1 MSTNPGGAPANVLIV
16 DDHAFLRRGLAQII
30 DDLPEV
36 AVCGEAAGVAE
47 TLDQIRRCPPD
58 IVIVDISLADG
69 NGLELTKEIKATWPE
84 IKVLVSSMHDEALF
98 AERALRAGALGY
110 VSKSDNVDAFIAAL
124 RKVCHGQVYLSARM
138 TDRLLTRVVAG
149 AAGPSRS
156 PLETLSDR
164 ELEVF
169 EQIGRGL
176 STKQIAAQL
185 DISRKTV
192 ETYREHIKS
201 KLNLRNAAELTQHAV
216 QWVLERAERRQVRV
230 VVRPGA

>member
-1 MSTNPGGAPANVLIV
+1 MPSEQSAAPASVLIV

-36 AVCGEAAGVAE
+36 EVCGEAAGVNE
-47 TLDQIRRCPPD
+47 TLEQIRRRRPD
-58 IVIVDISLADG
+58 VVIVDISLADG
-69 NGLELTKEIKATWPE
+69 NGLELTKEIRAQWPE

-110 VSKSDNVDAFIAAL
+110 VSKADDVDSFISAL
-124 RKVCHGQVYLSARM
+124 RRVLDGQVYLSPRM

-149 AAGPSRS
+149 TAETSRS
-156 PLETLSDR
+156 PLERLSDR

-169 EQIGRGL
+169 EMIGRGM
-176 STKQIAAQL
+176 STKQIAGKL
-185 DISRKTV
+185 ELSRKTV

-201 KLNLRNAAELTQHAV
+201 KLNLRNGSELTQHAV
-216 QWVLERAERRQVRV
+216 QWVLEQTVAD
-230 VVRPGA
+230 

>member
-1 MSTNPGGAPANVLIV
+1 MSTVPGVAPATVLIV
-16 DDHAFLRRGLAQII
+16 DDHAFLRKGLAQII
-30 DDLPEV
+30 DDLPDV

-47 TLDQIRRCPPD
+47 TLAFIRRQRPD

-69 NGLELTKEIKATWPE
+69 NGLELTKEIKAHWPE
-84 IKVLVSSMHDEALF
+84 IRVLVSSMHDEALF

-110 VSKSDNVDAFIAAL
+110 VSKSDDVDVFIAAL
-124 RKVCHGQVYLSARM
+124 RRVRDGHVSLSPRM

-149 AAGPSRS
+149 GAPPARS

-169 EQIGRGL
+169 EMIGRGL

-185 DISRKTV
+185 ELSRKTV

-216 QWVLERAERRQVRV
+216 QWVLERTEAVADTR
-230 VVRPGA
+230 